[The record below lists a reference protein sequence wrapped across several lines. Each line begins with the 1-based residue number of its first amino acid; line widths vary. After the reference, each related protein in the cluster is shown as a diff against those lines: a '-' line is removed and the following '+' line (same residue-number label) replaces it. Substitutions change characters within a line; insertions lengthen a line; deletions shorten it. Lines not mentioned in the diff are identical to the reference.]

1 MALNQEDFSTLLVE
15 ERDDR
20 VVVLLNRPEVRNAID
35 QQMVD
40 ELHIVCAALEQNPKV
55 LIIAGVDGV
64 FASGAD
70 IAQLRERRRDDALQG
85 INSTIFV
92 RIAKLPMPVIA
103 ALDGYCLGGGAEL
116 AYAADF
122 RIGTPSV
129 RIGNPETGLGILAAA
144 GASWRLKEL
153 VGEPKAKEI
162 LLAGAVLRAEEA
174 LRISLITEIH
184 EAPELMEAAHN
195 LADRIGRQD
204 PLAVRITKSVFHAP
218 AEAHPLIDTLA
229 QGILFESQAK
239 FDRMQAF
246 LDKKSA
252 KAATS
257 SSSANDDR
265 TPKMTSVPAIP
276 HVVGVLGGGRMG
288 AGIAHAFLT
297 KGATVIVVE
306 RDHEAAAGGQG
317 RGADAVA
324 KSAARGTL
332 GETPEEAMARFS
344 TSTDYESFI
353 HCGLVVEAVP
363 EDYDLK
369 VSALKA
375 VEDHL
380 SADAF
385 LASNTSS
392 LSVTG
397 LANELRRPANFV
409 GLHFFNPVPAST
421 LIEVVLAKET
431 SPELPKAAK
440 NWTEA
445 LGKTAVVVND
455 APGFASSRLGVAIA
469 LEAMRMV
476 EEGVASAGDID
487 A

>member
-1 MALNQEDFSTLLVE
+1 MALNPEDFSTLLIE
-15 ERDDR
+15 EREDR
-20 VVVLLNRPEVRNAID
+20 LTVLLNRPEVRNAID
-35 QQMVD
+35 QTMVD
-40 ELHIVCAALEQNPKV
+40 ELHLVCAELERNPKV
-55 LIIAGVDGV
+55 LIIAGTEGV

-70 IAQLRERRRDDALQG
+70 IGQLRERRRDDALQG

-184 EAPELMEAAHN
+184 EAPELMDAAHK

-246 LDKKSA
+246 LDKKTLDKKSS
-252 KAATS
+252 KAAQDTAAGAATADS
-257 SSSANDDR
+257 QDR
-265 TPKMTSVPAIP
+265 TQK
-276 HVVGVLGGGRMG
+276 
-288 AGIAHAFLT
+288 
-297 KGATVIVVE
+297 
-306 RDHEAAAGGQG
+306 
-317 RGADAVA
+317 
-324 KSAARGTL
+324 
-332 GETPEEAMARFS
+332 
-344 TSTDYESFI
+344 
-353 HCGLVVEAVP
+353 
-363 EDYDLK
+363 
-369 VSALKA
+369 
-375 VEDHL
+375 
-380 SADAF
+380 
-385 LASNTSS
+385 
-392 LSVTG
+392 
-397 LANELRRPANFV
+397 
-409 GLHFFNPVPAST
+409 
-421 LIEVVLAKET
+421 
-431 SPELPKAAK
+431 
-440 NWTEA
+440 
-445 LGKTAVVVND
+445 
-455 APGFASSRLGVAIA
+455 
-469 LEAMRMV
+469 
-476 EEGVASAGDID
+476 
-487 A
+487 